1 MSSRPEFVKN
11 LEEVPEELHY
21 LDQPADHYRS
31 RRRLGKA
38 TGAQCLGV
46 NYSRLRPG
54 QLSSKFHFHT
64 YEEEFLFI
72 VSGHAVLRHGDTTYQ
87 LGPGDAVSLRPR
99 GPAHQLR
106 NDFAED
112 CIYLEIGTREPEDSI
127 IYPEEGV
134 VRKGNVV
141 EHIRT

>member
-1 MSSRPEFVKN
+1 MDSRPQFVKN
-11 LEEVPEELHY
+11 LQEVAEESHY

-38 TGAQCLGV
+38 TGAKHIGV

-64 YEEEFLFI
+64 HEEEFLFI
-72 VSGHAVLRHGDTTYQ
+72 LSGHAVLRYGDTTYQ
-87 LGPGDAVSLRPR
+87 LGPGDAASLRLG

-141 EHIRT
+141 EPIRT